1 MRITTLMKSR
11 FISFAVILLSLTCG
25 GTGLLAQ
32 TITISGKVLDTKG
45 EPLEGAAVIVKG
57 TATGT
62 LVGEDGSY
70 SLKARENAV
79 LEASMLGY
87 VTETQEVKGRRT
99 VNFTLKDDAVMLQE
113 AVIEVGYGEQR
124 LVDVTGTVTH
134 VKIDEIRRAP
144 VAGLDQALQ
153 GRIAGVSVTSSDG
166 QPGYDMD
173 VIIRGANSL
182 TQSNAPLYVIDGFP
196 IEDYSTSALSPND
209 IASVTVLKDAS
220 STAIYGS
227 RGANGVI
234 IIETK
239 KGKLGKTEVN
249 YSGTF
254 GIHQAAKQMELM
266 SPYEFVLYQIERAP
280 ENFDKY
286 LTNVDRTLEDYL
298 NYNAIDWQDR
308 VFRNAFVQTHNVSV
322 LGGTDQTRFSVSGSA
337 VDQPGVI
344 VNSGYQKYQGRI
356 ALEHK
361 LSKKVR
367 LSLNASY
374 TETVTSGQASSAS
387 LSSNNSYVTYL
398 MYRVWTYRPVS
409 LKTLDEE
416 DLLSDENDS
425 AATMNPVI
433 SNANEQSSKKQTLFN
448 ANGKIEWKIT
458 PTLKLNIRGGFENK
472 LLRYEEFNNSKTYKG
487 FPRVTNTL
495 GVNGSFQENKTVN
508 WMNENTF
515 SWNPKLGKKQ
525 KLSALAGFTMQG
537 TDKAYYGFTAAQVPH
552 EDLGLSGMDD
562 GIPQDMLATLSGNR
576 LMSFLG
582 RVNYQYDNRYLF
594 TVSARADGSSKFA
607 PGHKWGFFPSAAFA
621 WRFGQERFMKNVTW
635 VEDAKLRLTYGSTGN
650 NRVGDYSSYATL
662 SASDYYPFYN
672 TPQIALLQQALGN
685 ENLTWETTDQF
696 DAGIDLRL
704 FDGRFNVTAD
714 VYRKITRD
722 LLLNA
727 KLPYS
732 SGFASMYKNIGK
744 IRNDG
749 VELTLNYTPV
759 RTRDFIWSGDF
770 NISFNRDRV
779 MQLSEGQETLLSSVS
794 FTGDFNAT
802 NLYIARVGGPVAS
815 FYGVVW
821 EGVYGVEDFDVTPA
835 GKYVLKEGVA
845 TNGNDRATIQPGDIK
860 YTDINGDGIVND
872 QDMVVIGRCAPIHT
886 GGFNNNFT
894 WRNFNL
900 NVFFQ
905 WSYGNQ
911 IMNANRIFMEG
922 NYGNKNINQFA
933 SYNDHWT
940 FDNQTSSNF
949 RVGGQGPRGVY
960 SSRTIEDGSFLR
972 LKTVQLSY
980 AFARRLVNKLGLES
994 MSVNISAQNLWT
1006 WTRYS
1011 GLDPEVS
1018 TRHTTL
1024 TPGFDY
1030 SAYAR
1035 NRVITT
1041 GIDISF

>member
-1 MRITTLMKSR
+1 MKLR
-11 FISFAVILLSLTCG
+11 FKTILLLVLLLTG
-25 GTGLLAQ
+25 GGGAALLAQ
-32 TITISGKVLDTKG
+32 TITVSGKVLDSKG

-57 TATGT
+57 TAVGT

-70 SLKARENAV
+70 SLKARGNAV

-87 VTETQEVKGRRT
+87 VTETQEVNGRKT

-134 VKIDEIRRAP
+134 VKMEEIRRAP
-144 VAGLDQALQ
+144 VIGLDQALQ
-153 GRIAGVSVTSSDG
+153 GRIAGMKVTSADG
-166 QPGYDMD
+166 QPGYDME

-182 TQSNAPLYVIDGFP
+182 TQSNSPLYVIDGFP
-196 IEDYSTSALSPND
+196 MEDYSTSALSPND

-239 KGKLGKTEVN
+239 KGKLGKTEIN
-249 YSGTF
+249 YSGTM
-254 GIHQAAKQMELM
+254 GVHQAARRMELM
-266 SPYEFVLYQIERAP
+266 TPYEFVVYQLERSS
-280 ENFDKY
+280 ESFDKY
-286 LTNVDRTLEDYL
+286 LTNVGRTLEDYL
-298 NYNAIDWQDR
+298 SYNGIDWQDR
-308 VFRNAFVQTHNVSV
+308 IFRNAFVQTHNISM
-322 LGGTDQTRFSVSGSA
+322 LGGTNQTRFSVSGSV

-344 VNSGYQKYQGRI
+344 VNSGYGKYQGRF
-356 ALEHK
+356 ALEHQF
-361 LSKKVR
+361 SKKVKFNV
-367 LSLNASY
+367 NASY
-374 TETVTSGQASSAS
+374 TDAITSGQASSAS
-387 LSSNNSYVTYL
+387 LSSSNSYVTYL

-409 LKTLDEE
+409 LSTMDEE
-416 DLLSDENDS
+416 ELLADENDS
-425 AATMNPVI
+425 ATTMNPVI
-433 SNANEQSSKKQTLFN
+433 SNANEQSTRKNTIFN
-448 ANGKIEWKIT
+448 GNAKLEWKLSK
-458 PTLKLNIRGGFENK
+458 TLKLNIRGGFENR
-472 LLRYEEFNNSKTYKG
+472 LVRYEEFNNSQTYKG

-495 GVNGSFQENKTVN
+495 GVNGSFQEVKTVN
-508 WMNENTF
+508 WMNENTV
-515 SWNPKLGKKQ
+515 SWNPSLGKKQ
-525 KLSALAGFTMQG
+525 KLSVLGGFTMQG
-537 TDKAYYGFTAAQVPH
+537 TDKSVYGFTAAQVPH

-562 GIPQDMLATLSGNR
+562 GIPQSIQATLTGNR

-594 TVSARADGSSKFA
+594 TVSMRADGSSKFA
-607 PGHKWGFFPSAAFA
+607 DGHKWGYFPSAAFA
-621 WRFGQERFMKNVTW
+621 WRFSREKFMKGVKW

-650 NRVGDYSSYATL
+650 NKVGDYSSYATL
-662 SASDYYPFYN
+662 VASDYYPFAN
-672 TPQIALLQQALGN
+672 TPQIALLQNALGN
-685 ENLTWETTDQF
+685 DNLTWETTDQF
-696 DAGIDLRL
+696 DAGLDLRL
-704 FDGRFNVTAD
+704 FDGRLGVTAD
-714 VYRKITRD
+714 LYRKITRD

-732 SGFASMYKNIGK
+732 SGFASMYKNIGR

-749 VELTLNYTPV
+749 LELTLSFTPV
-759 RTRDFIWSGDF
+759 RTRDFLWSGDF

-779 MQLSEGQETLLSSVS
+779 LQLSEGQETLLSSVS

-802 NLYIARVGGPVAS
+802 NLYSARVGGPVAS
-815 FYGVVW
+815 FYGIIW
-821 EGVYGVEDFDVTPA
+821 DGVYGVEDFDVTPA
-835 GKYVLKEGVA
+835 GKYVLKEGIP
-845 TNGNDRATIQPGDIK
+845 TNGNERDAIQPGDIK
-860 YTDINGDGIVND
+860 YVDVNGDGIVND

-886 GGFNNNFT
+886 GGLNNNFS
-894 WRNFNL
+894 WRGFNL

-905 WSYGNQ
+905 WSCGNQ

-922 NYGNKNINQFA
+922 NYANKNINQFA

-940 FDNQTSSNF
+940 FENQESRNF

-980 AFARRLVNKLGLES
+980 TLPRRVVNRFKLES
-994 MSVNISAQNLWT
+994 VAVNIAAQNLWT
-1006 WTRYS
+1006 WTAYS

>member
-1 MRITTLMKSR
+1 MKLR
-11 FISFAVILLSLTCG
+11 FKTILLLVLLLTG
-25 GTGLLAQ
+25 GGGAALLAQ
-32 TITISGKVLDTKG
+32 TITVSGKVLDSKG

-57 TATGT
+57 TAVGT

-70 SLKARENAV
+70 SLKARGNAV

-87 VTETQEVKGRRT
+87 VTETQEVNGRKT

-134 VKIDEIRRAP
+134 VKMEEIRRAP
-144 VAGLDQALQ
+144 VIGLDQALQ
-153 GRIAGVSVTSSDG
+153 GRIAGMKVTSADG
-166 QPGYDMD
+166 QPGYDME

-182 TQSNAPLYVIDGFP
+182 TQSNSPLYVIDGFP
-196 IEDYSTSALSPND
+196 MEDYSTSALSPND

-239 KGKLGKTEVN
+239 KGKLGKTEIN
-249 YSGTF
+249 YSGTM
-254 GIHQAAKQMELM
+254 GVHQAARRMELM
-266 SPYEFVLYQIERAP
+266 TPYEFVVYQLERSS
-280 ENFDKY
+280 ESFDKY
-286 LTNVDRTLEDYL
+286 LTNVGRTLEDYL
-298 NYNAIDWQDR
+298 SYNGIDWQDR
-308 VFRNAFVQTHNVSV
+308 IFRNAFVQTHNISM
-322 LGGTDQTRFSVSGSA
+322 LGGTNQTRFSVSGSV

-344 VNSGYQKYQGRI
+344 VNSGYGKYQGRF
-356 ALEHK
+356 ALEHQF
-361 LSKKVR
+361 SKKVKFNV
-367 LSLNASY
+367 NASY
-374 TETVTSGQASSAS
+374 TDAITSGQASSAS
-387 LSSNNSYVTYL
+387 LSSSNSYVTYL

-409 LKTLDEE
+409 LSTMDEE
-416 DLLSDENDS
+416 ELLADENDS
-425 AATMNPVI
+425 ATTMNPVI
-433 SNANEQSSKKQTLFN
+433 SNANEQSTRKNTIFN
-448 ANGKIEWKIT
+448 GNAKLEWKLSK
-458 PTLKLNIRGGFENK
+458 TLKLNIRGGFENR
-472 LLRYEEFNNSKTYKG
+472 LVRYEEFNNSQTYKG

-495 GVNGSFQENKTVN
+495 GVNGSFQEVKTVN
-508 WMNENTF
+508 WMNENTV
-515 SWNPKLGKKQ
+515 SWNPSLGKKQ
-525 KLSALAGFTMQG
+525 KLSVLGGFTMQG
-537 TDKAYYGFTAAQVPH
+537 TDKSVYGFTAAQVPH

-562 GIPQDMLATLSGNR
+562 GIPQSIQATLTGNR

-594 TVSARADGSSKFA
+594 TVSMRADGSSKFA
-607 PGHKWGFFPSAAFA
+607 DGHKWGYFPSAAFA
-621 WRFGQERFMKNVTW
+621 WRFSREKFMKGVKW

-650 NRVGDYSSYATL
+650 NKVGDYSSYATL
-662 SASDYYPFYN
+662 VASDYYPFAN
-672 TPQIALLQQALGN
+672 TPQIALLQNALGN
-685 ENLTWETTDQF
+685 DNLTWETTDQF
-696 DAGIDLRL
+696 DAGLDLRL
-704 FDGRFNVTAD
+704 FDGRLGVTAD
-714 VYRKITRD
+714 LYRKITRD

-732 SGFASMYKNIGK
+732 SGFASMYKNIGR

-749 VELTLNYTPV
+749 LELTLSFTPV
-759 RTRDFIWSGDF
+759 HTRDFLWSGDF

-779 MQLSEGQETLLSSVS
+779 LQLSEGQETLLSSVS

-815 FYGVVW
+815 FYGIIW
-821 EGVYGVEDFDVTPA
+821 DGVYGVEDFDVTPA
-835 GKYVLKEGVA
+835 GKYVLKEGIP
-845 TNGNDRATIQPGDIK
+845 TNGNERDAIQPGDIK
-860 YTDINGDGIVND
+860 YVDVNGDGIVND

-886 GGFNNNFT
+886 GGLNNNFS
-894 WRNFNL
+894 WRGFNL

-922 NYGNKNINQFA
+922 NYANKNINQFA

-940 FDNQTSSNF
+940 FENQESRNF

-980 AFARRLVNKLGLES
+980 TLPRRVVNRFKLES
-994 MSVNISAQNLWT
+994 VAVNIAAQNLWT
-1006 WTRYS
+1006 WTAYS

>member
-1 MRITTLMKSR
+1 M
-11 FISFAVILLSLTCG
+11 LLFSG
-25 GTGLLAQ
+25 GTGLCAQ
-32 TITISGKVLDTKG
+32 SLSVSGKVLDTKG

-62 LVGEDGSY
+62 LVGPDGSY
-70 SLKARENAV
+70 TLKVKKNAV
-79 LEASMLGY
+79 LEASMMGY
-87 VTETQEVKGRRT
+87 ITETQQVGGRT
-99 VNFTLKDDAVMLQE
+99 VVNFTLKDDAVMLQE

-124 LVDVTGTVTH
+124 IVDITGTVAH
-134 VKIDEIRRAP
+134 VKMEEIKRAP
-144 VAGLDQALQ
+144 VTGLDQALQ

-173 VIIRGANSL
+173 IVIRGANSL

-196 IEDYSTSALSPND
+196 MEDYSTSALSPND

-239 KGKLGKTEVN
+239 KGKLGKTDVT
-249 YSGTF
+249 YSGTV
-254 GIHQAAKQMELM
+254 GVHQAAKKMELM
-266 SPYEFVLYQIERAP
+266 SPYDFVLYQIERNSA
-280 ENFDKY
+280 NFDKY
-286 LTNVDRTLEDYL
+286 LTTPGRTLEDYL
-298 NYNAIDWQDR
+298 DYNAIDWQDR
-308 VFRNAFVQTHNVSV
+308 VFRNALVHTHNLSV
-322 LGGTDQTRFSVSGSA
+322 MGGTDQTRFSVSGSV

-344 VNSGYQKYQGRI
+344 VNSGYQKYQGRM
-356 ALEHK
+356 ALEHRI
-361 LSKKVR
+361 SKNLR
-367 LSLNASY
+367 LNVNTSY
-374 TETVTSGQASSAS
+374 TDAVTSGQASSNM
-387 LSSNNSYVTYL
+387 LSTSNSYVTYL

-409 LKTLDEE
+409 LTTMDEE
-416 DLLSDENDS
+416 DILADEDDS

-433 SNANEQSSKKQTLFN
+433 SNANEQSTRKQTTFN
-448 ANGKIEWKIT
+448 ANGKLEWKLS
-458 PTLKLNIRGGFENK
+458 PTLKLNIRGGFENR
-472 LLRYEEFNNSKTYKG
+472 LVRNEEFNNSKTYKG

-495 GVNGSFQENKTVN
+495 GVNGSFRETKTVN
-508 WMNENTF
+508 WMNENTV
-515 SWNPKLGKKQ
+515 SWNPNLGKKH
-525 KLSALAGFTMQG
+525 KLSALGGFTMQG
-537 TDKAYYGFTAAQVPH
+537 TDKSVYGFTAAQVPH
-552 EDLGLSGMDD
+552 EELGLSGMDD
-562 GIPQDMLATLSGNR
+562 GIPQEIVSTLSGNT

-594 TVSARADGSSKFA
+594 TVSLRADGSSKFA
-607 PGHKWGFFPSAAFA
+607 PGHKWGYFPSAAFA
-621 WRFGQERFMKNVTW
+621 WRFGQERFMRDLTW
-635 VEDAKLRLTYGSTGN
+635 VDDAKLRLTYGSTGN
-650 NRVGDYSSYATL
+650 NKVGDYASYATL
-662 SASDYYPFYN
+662 AASDYYPFDN
-672 TPQIALLQQALGN
+672 TPQVALLQNALGN
-685 ENLTWETTDQF
+685 KDLTWETTDQV
-696 DAGIDLRL
+696 DVGLDLRL
-704 FDGRFNVTAD
+704 FDGRFSLTAD
-714 VYRKITRD
+714 LYRKVTRD

-727 KLPYS
+727 RMPYS
-732 SGFASMYKNIGK
+732 TGFATMYKNVGK

-749 VELTLNYTPV
+749 IELTLGFTPV
-759 RTRDFIWSGDF
+759 RTRDFIWTGDL

-779 MQLSEGQETLLSSVS
+779 LQLSEGQEVLLNAVS

-815 FYGVVW
+815 FYGALW
-821 EGVYGVEDFDVTPA
+821 EGVYGLEDFDVTPA
-835 GKYVLKEGVA
+835 GKYVLKEGVPS
-845 TNGNDRATIQPGDIK
+845 NGNDRESIQPGDIK
-860 YTDINGDGIVND
+860 YADINGDGIVND

-886 GGFNNNFT
+886 GGLNNNFS

-905 WSYGNQ
+905 WSYGND

-940 FDNQTSSNF
+940 FDNQQSRNF
-949 RVGGQGPRGVY
+949 RVGGQGPRGIY

-980 AFARRLVNKLGLES
+980 TFPRRVINRLRLES
-994 MSVNISAQNLWT
+994 LSVNLSAQNLWT
-1006 WTRYS
+1006 LTAYS

-1035 NRVITT
+1035 NRVFTT
-1041 GIDISF
+1041 GIDITF